1 MNPYVSYADTEAIC
15 TKHSGC
21 EPNPEKKATTT
32 VEKQNP
38 CSFGSLLVDRTSG
51 KTANESSLGS
61 NCIENFFAYLRTQAT
76 VTFSAKQNFRKLDIS
91 NGKRKQLFL
100 DSKNCFICHK
110 LLAEDQVVHH
120 THTTGYIVGVAHN

>member
-21 EPNPEKKATTT
+21 EPKPEKKATTA

-51 KTANESSLGS
+51 KTANESPRGS
-61 NCIENFFAYLRTQAT
+61 NCIENFFDYIRTKAT
-76 VTFSAKQNFRKLDIS
+76 VTRDFKWK
-91 NGKRKQLFL
+91 
-100 DSKNCFICHK
+100 
-110 LLAEDQVVHH
+110 
-120 THTTGYIVGVAHN
+120 T